1 MDVSYLLHIVSIF
14 IGSLCGAICLSVAGF
29 TYASALASDTPKVST
44 SETENTSGVD
54 ILYQDTDGG
63 RISTDGKNWIAEADY
78 EKNNTAPDVQWWT
91 ADEYETWMNEQK
103 KKWNH

>member
-1 MDVSYLLHIVSIF
+1 MRSNLFKRCRIYLCKC
-14 IGSLCGAICLSVAGF
+14 IGF
-29 TYASALASDTPKVST
+29 DTPKVST

-103 KKWNH
+103 RNGIIDWNRRWLV